1 MDIKEREIKKILAG
15 NVAFESGVIVARESN
30 WLVGS
35 QGIPNGWGTMMV
47 AGLYRCEFWFDITE
61 KKQTGFEEAAKV
73 LQCMG
78 KRCRLSGFPGSEAVI
93 RRNGMLNPQV
103 LILERD
109 EYQLR
114 ITIYT
119 ARSLTAPMACK
130 RTIKIFQK
138 YLPQGV
144 AYLENQK

>member
-1 MDIKEREIKKILAG
+1 MDVKEREIKKILAG
-15 NVAFESGVIVARESN
+15 NVGFEAGRIVAGERN
-30 WLVGS
+30 LLVGS

-47 AGLYRCEFWFDITE
+47 AGLYHREFWFDVTE

-78 KRCRLSGFPGSEAVI
+78 KRCKLECFPGSEAVI
-93 RRNGMLNPQV
+93 KRNGILNPHV

-114 ITIYT
+114 LTIYT
-119 ARSLTAPMACK
+119 ARSLTAPLACK
-130 RTIKIFQK
+130 RAIKIFQK

>member
-1 MDIKEREIKKILAG
+1 M
-15 NVAFESGVIVARESN
+15 F
-30 WLVGS
+30 
-35 QGIPNGWGTMMV
+35 
-47 AGLYRCEFWFDITE
+47 
-61 KKQTGFEEAAKV
+61 
-73 LQCMG
+73 
-78 KRCRLSGFPGSEAVI
+78 
-93 RRNGMLNPQV
+93 NPQV

>member
-15 NVAFESGVIVARESN
+15 NVVFEGGMIVAKEGN
-30 WLVGS
+30 WMIGT
-35 QGIPNGWGTMMV
+35 QGIPNGWGTMV
-47 AGLYRCEFWFDITE
+47 FAGLCHREFWFDVTE
-61 KKQTGFEEAAKV
+61 KKQNGFEEAVKV

-78 KRCRLSGFPGSEAVI
+78 KRCKINSVPGSEAVI
-93 RRNGMLNPQV
+93 RRNGLLNPQV

-114 ITIYT
+114 LTIYT
-119 ARSLTAPMACK
+119 ARALTAPFACK
-130 RTIKIFQK
+130 RTVKIFQK

>member
-1 MDIKEREIKKILAG
+1 MGIKEREIKKILAG
-15 NVAFESGVIVARESN
+15 NVCFEGGMIVARESN
-30 WLVGS
+30 WMVGT
-35 QGIPNGWGTMMV
+35 QGIPNGWGIMMV
-47 AGLYRCEFWFDITE
+47 AGLYKREFWFDVTE
-61 KKQTGFEEAAKV
+61 KKQDAFEEAVKV

-78 KRCRLSGFPGSEAVI
+78 KRCKLNCIPGSEAII
-93 RRNGMLNPQV
+93 RRNGLLNPQ
-103 LILERD
+103 LLLLERD

-114 ITIYT
+114 LTIYT
-119 ARSLTAPMACK
+119 ARTLTAPFACK

>member
-1 MDIKEREIKKILAG
+1 M
-15 NVAFESGVIVARESN
+15 IVAREGN

-47 AGLYRCEFWFDITE
+47 AGLYCREFWFDVTE
-61 KKQTGFEEAAKV
+61 KKQIGFEEAAKV

-78 KRCRLSGFPGSEAVI
+78 KRCRLNAFPGSEAVI

-119 ARSLTAPMACK
+119 ARSLTAPLACK

-138 YLPQGV
+138 YLPQDV

>member
-1 MDIKEREIKKILAG
+1 MDVKEREIKKILAG
-15 NVAFESGVIVARESN
+15 NVAFESGMIVAREGN

-47 AGLYRCEFWFDITE
+47 AGLYRREFWFDITE
-61 KKQTGFEEAAKV
+61 KKQIGFEEAAKV

-78 KRCRLSGFPGSEAVI
+78 KRCRLNAFPGSEAVI

-119 ARSLTAPMACK
+119 ARSLTASLACK